1 MKKCFRAFYFPLR
14 MMMAVMDIR
23 VITEIRFY
31 LFSKND
37 GVEYSKLEGDEK
49 KKSQSSFIKSIQMI
63 KGHHRKQRITN
74 G

>member
-1 MKKCFRAFYFPLR
+1 
-14 MMMAVMDIR
+14 MAVMDIR

-49 KKSQSSFIKSIQMI
+49 KKKPKFIYK
-63 KGHHRKQRITN
+63 KHTDDQRAP
-74 G
+74 